1 MTQASLPHIIWKD
14 ESVSVQEE
22 SSKVDSTNRPEI
34 VSRTTLISDANP
46 SRCNYEKL
54 LTDMIKRKLDA
65 QEEATFELVKK
76 TYHFQ
81 KQIGKGSSGIVHLV
95 YHKDLNQRFACKVIE
110 KSGPIND
117 LQSMRTEIEI
127 LKKVKHLRV
136 VTLHELYESP
146 KCMWLILE
154 LVEAGGLRSK
164 LTTMRRKF
172 PESLSAKLTRQ
183 ILEGVQYLHSLGIV
197 HRDIKIDNILF
208 QGNVLTGS
216 VKIADFG
223 LSAVIRADDGFPKTV
238 AERKKYKGTNVDL
251 HSFDRAIYISNII
264 SISDTISSSII
275 HTNTDPLL
283 SPVLSLFTFTS
294 YHTATP
300 TTC

>member
-14 ESVSVQEE
+14 ESASAQDE
-22 SSKVDSTNRPEI
+22 SSKIDSTSKPEN
-34 VSRTTLISDANP
+34 VSRITLISDLNP
-46 SRCNYEKL
+46 SRCNYEKQ

-81 KQIGKGSSGIVHLV
+81 KQIGKGSSGVVHLV

-127 LKKVKHLRV
+127 LKRVKHPRV
-136 VTLHELYESP
+136 VMLHELYESP

-164 LTTMRRKF
+164 LTTIKRKF
-172 PESLSAKLTRQ
+172 PENLSAKLTRQ

-223 LSAVIRADDGFPKTV
+223 LSAVIKADDIYPKTV
-238 AERKKYKGTNVDL
+238 AERKKYRGL
-251 HSFDRAIYISNII
+251 YICTI
-264 SISDTISSSII
+264 SIELTYLFSCVYICAQCFPKDLEMPM
-275 HTNTDPLL
+275 NME
-283 SPVLSLFTFTS
+283 SLFFFTL
-294 YHTATP
+294 P
-300 TTC
+300 TW